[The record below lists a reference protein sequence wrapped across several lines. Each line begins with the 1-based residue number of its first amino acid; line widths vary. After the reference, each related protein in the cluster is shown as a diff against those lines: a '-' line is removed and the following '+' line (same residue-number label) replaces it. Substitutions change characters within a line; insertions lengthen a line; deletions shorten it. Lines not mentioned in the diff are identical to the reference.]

1 MTARTDL
8 SARQALAIATPLNR
22 ADGDITP
29 YRAVRKHATGLLI
42 MTILAVD
49 R

>member
-1 MTARTDL
+1 MN
-8 SARQALAIATPLNR
+8 RQGYALTHPLNR
-22 ADGDITP
+22 ADGDIAP

>member
-1 MTARTDL
+1 MTDRCAF
-8 SARQALAIATPLNR
+8 ALANPLNR
-22 ADGDITP
+22 ADGDIAP

-42 MTILAVD
+42 MTVLTVD